1 MLTSY
6 YSKADFMLDIK
17 RIDMYKSDKI
27 LSFSRAKKLIAR
39 LKSENKKVGLCHG
52 GFDLLHPGHVK
63 HFESAKKLCDILF
76 VSITSDKFVSLRKG
90 NGRPIYTDKLRAYMA
105 ASIKFVDYVV
115 ISNFETAI
123 GVIKI
128 LKPDYYIKGSDY
140 IRSTTQGIIAER
152 KAIEYVGG
160 GIKYTSEPKLATSAI
175 IDYIKNKL
183 KRESILMVLDR
194 DGTLIDDEGF
204 LGKNPDW
211 KGKVKLKKEVI
222 EFIAAIQRKY
232 STMKIVVSNQAGV
245 ARGYFGCKTVE
256 EINKHIAGL
265 LIKNGIKIDD
275 WQYCPYVDFE
285 YAKLNKEK
293 INFNPEFIKEKTKR
307 KPSPDMVYDALK
319 ALNKKLSDFSMIV
332 VLGDK
337 SEDKEMAKNINAEFI
352 DSNHKT
358 CKQMLKEF
366 EADIQLKF

>member
-1 MLTSY
+1 MLN
-6 YSKADFMLDIK
+6 IK
-17 RIDMYKSDKI
+17 RINMYKSDKI
-27 LSFSRAKKLIAR
+27 LPISHAKKLIAK

-52 GFDLLHPGHVK
+52 GFDLIHPGHVK

-90 NGRPIYTDKLRAYMA
+90 NGRPIYMGKLRAYMA
-105 ASIKFVDYVV
+105 ASIEFVDYVV
-115 ISNFETAI
+115 ISDFETAI
-123 GVIKI
+123 EVIKI
-128 LKPDYYIKGSDY
+128 LKPNYYIKGSDY

-152 KAIEYVGG
+152 KAIESVGG
-160 GIKYTSEPKLATSAI
+160 EIKYTSEPKLATSAI

-183 KRESILMVLDR
+183 ERENILMVLDR

-204 LGKNPDW
+204 LGKNPGW
-211 KGKVKLKKEVI
+211 RANVKLKKEVI

-232 STMKIVVSNQAGV
+232 ATIKIVVSNQSGV
-245 ARGYFGCKTVE
+245 ARGNFDCKTVE
-256 EINKHIAGL
+256 EINNHIAGL
-265 LIKNGIKIDD
+265 LKKNGIKIDD

-285 YAKLNKEK
+285 YAESNKEK

-307 KPSPDMVYDALK
+307 KPSPGMVYDALK
-319 ALNKKLSDFSMIV
+319 ALNKKLSDFSRVV

-337 SEDKEMAKNINAEFI
+337 REDKEMAENINAEFI
-352 DSNHKT
+352 DSNNKT

-366 EADIQLKF
+366 EAGL